1 MGSHPNPNSIF
12 SSRINDTIS
21 LVEYSFR
28 MSSRQDVAREAARV
42 LYNRSVK
49 EYKDA
54 KEIAAASLGSKA
66 LPSNY
71 EVAIELDRL
80 TDELEGSERQSMLIK
95 MRERALKL
103 MKALGELNPVLIGSV
118 WRGTV
123 RKGSDIDIV
132 VYNPAPDG
140 VKERVSQVYEVT
152 DSEHKTFTM
161 QGFPMNSVHII
172 FKAGNFE
179 GEVVVRPPEDRDAYR
194 GERCETF
201 GDLKKG
207 IRLPELEKLMST
219 DPLRRF
225 IPKRRNR

>member
-1 MGSHPNPNSIF
+1 
-12 SSRINDTIS
+12 
-21 LVEYSFR
+21 

-42 LYNRSVK
+42 MYNRSVK

-54 KEIAAASLGSKA
+54 KEIAASSLGSKA

-80 TDELEGSERQSMLIK
+80 TDELEGSDRQTMLIE
-95 MRERALKL
+95 MRKIALKL
-103 MKALGELNPVLIGSV
+103 MQTLHDLNPVLIGSV

-132 VYNPAPDG
+132 VYHPSPDRIEDE
-140 VKERVSQVYEVT
+140 VRKVYEVV
-152 DSEHKTFTM
+152 DSEHKTFTLE
-161 QGFPMNSVHII
+161 GLPRSSVHIN
-172 FKAGNFE
+172 FKSGEYE
-179 GEVVVRPPEDRDAYR
+179 GEVVVRPPEERDAYR
-194 GERCETF
+194 DERCETY
-201 GDLKKG
+201 GDFKRG
-207 IRLPELEKLMST
+207 IKLPELERLMSA

>member
-1 MGSHPNPNSIF
+1 
-12 SSRINDTIS
+12 
-21 LVEYSFR
+21 

-54 KEIAAASLGSKA
+54 KEIAAASLGSKV

-71 EVAIELDRL
+71 EIAIELDRL
-80 TDELEGSERQSMLIK
+80 TDELEGSDRQTMLIE
-95 MRERALKL
+95 MRKISLKL
-103 MKALGELNPVLIGSV
+103 MQVLKELDPVLIGSV

-123 RKGSDIDIV
+123 RIGSDIDIV
-132 VYNPAPDG
+132 VYHPSPDS
-140 VKERVSQVYEVT
+140 VLEKVSQVYEIVG
-152 DSEHKTFTM
+152 SEHKTFTIE
-161 QGFPMNSVHII
+161 GLPRSSVHIN
-172 FKAGNFE
+172 FKSGDYE

-194 GERCETF
+194 DERCETY
-201 GDLKKG
+201 GDFKRG
-207 IRLPELEKLMST
+207 IRLTELEKLMSA